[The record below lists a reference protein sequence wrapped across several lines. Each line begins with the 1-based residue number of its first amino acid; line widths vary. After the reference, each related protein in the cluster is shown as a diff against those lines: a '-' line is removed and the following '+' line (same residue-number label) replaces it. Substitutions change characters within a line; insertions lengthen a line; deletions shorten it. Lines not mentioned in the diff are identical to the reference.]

1 MNANACYAY
10 IASDAF
16 AEKALRL
23 YGTENLAAAR
33 ERWSNAVREFV
44 RLYGDNEQIA
54 LFSTPG
60 RTEIGGNHTDH
71 NNGCVLAAAVNLDTI
86 AVAAPNDRGVVT
98 LQSEGFPIDS
108 LSLDLLRPFPR
119 ENHTSAALIRGVAAR
134 MDELGMNIG
143 GFDAYTTTNVLKGSG
158 LSSSAAF
165 EVLIA
170 TIYDHFYNDGA
181 LPPLKAAQIA
191 QYAENVFFGKP
202 CGLMDQTACAYG
214 GFVAIDFADTADP
227 IAEKVDFDFAK
238 AGYALVIT
246 DTHGDHANLTPEYAA
261 IREEMQSVAA
271 VFGKKVLRECSRED
285 VLSRAGELR
294 ETCGD
299 RAVLRA
305 LHFYHDDGNAQAEAA
320 ALARG
325 DFAEFLRIVNRSGL
339 SSIENLQNIF
349 SPAHPENQ
357 AVGLAISLGRELLD
371 GAGAIRVHGGGF
383 AGTVQAFVPNEKLEA
398 FRNGIEAVF
407 GRGKCHVLHI
417 RPVGGC
423 ILLP

>member
-1 MNANACYAY
+1 MN
-10 IASDAF
+10 
-16 AEKALRL
+16 
-23 YGTENLAAAR
+23 
-33 ERWSNAVREFV
+33 V
-44 RLYGDNEQIA
+44 
-54 LFSTPG
+54 
-60 RTEIGGNHTDH
+60 
-71 NNGCVLAAAVNLDTI
+71 
-86 AVAAPNDRGVVT
+86 
-98 LQSEGFPIDS
+98 
-108 LSLDLLRPFPR
+108 
-119 ENHTSAALIRGVAAR
+119 
-134 MDELGMNIG
+134 G
-143 GFDAYTTTNVLKGSG
+143 GFDAYTTSSVLKGSG

-271 VFGKKVLRECSRED
+271 VFGKKVLRECSRAD

-305 LHFYHDDGNAQAEAA
+305 LHFFDDNDRVAAQKA
-320 ALARG
+320 ALLRG
-325 DFAEFLRIVNRSGL
+325 DMDAFLALVNASGD
-339 SSIENLQNIF
+339 SSWELLQNCF
-349 SPAHPENQ
+349 VPGREQ
-357 AVGLAISLGRELLD
+357 GVTLGLAVGRKVLAGT
-371 GAGAIRVHGGGF
+371 GATRVHGGGF
-383 AGTVQAFVPNEKLEA
+383 AGTIQAFVPQDKVAAYCAAMDAL
-398 FRNGIEAVF
+398 F
-407 GRGKCHVLHI
+407 GTGSAKVLSI
-417 RPVGGC
+417 RPLGSVR
-423 ILLP
+423 LQ